1 MDRIVHMGN
10 KSITPCNS
18 SLSSPGRYN
27 LSLSTVQYKCKVKW
41 TAYSL
46 ETPFSKKTKQNQ
58 KLVLYVIS
66 QSFIFQKCVLN
77 FL

>member
-1 MDRIVHMGN
+1 MGN

-46 ETPFSKKTKQNQ
+46 ETPFSKKQNKTKNLSCTSYRNHSYF
-58 KLVLYVIS
+58 KSVY
-66 QSFIFQKCVLN
+66 
-77 FL
+77 

>member
-1 MDRIVHMGN
+1 MGN

-18 SLSSPGRYN
+18 LLSSPGRYN

-46 ETPFSKKTKQNQ
+46 ETPFSKKNNNKKPTKTC
-58 KLVLYVIS
+58 LVRHIAITHIS
-66 QSFIFQKCVLN
+66 SVY
-77 FL
+77 